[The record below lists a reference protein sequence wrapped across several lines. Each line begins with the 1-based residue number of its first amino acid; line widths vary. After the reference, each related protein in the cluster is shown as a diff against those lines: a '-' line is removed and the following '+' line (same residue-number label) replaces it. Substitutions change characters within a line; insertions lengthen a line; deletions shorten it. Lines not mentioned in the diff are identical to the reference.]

1 MSEALKEIIEHYGK
15 ENQLQ
20 MVVGEIGEL
29 LTLFGKE
36 AQGRASKDDWI
47 EEIADVEI
55 MLEQLKLIKD
65 IDTTDTKRFKI
76 ARTLERFKK
85 DVNEIC
91 FVDINEAKVIS
102 HNITSIKVDP
112 YEPWSPK
119 I

>member
-15 ENQLQ
+15 ENQLK

-85 DVNEIC
+85 DVDERD
-91 FVDINEAKVIS
+91 FVNITEAKVIS
-102 HNITSIKVDP
+102 RNITSIQVDP

>member
-1 MSEALKEIIEHYGK
+1 MSGALKEIIEHYGK

-29 LTLFGKE
+29 LALFGKE
-36 AQGRASKDDWI
+36 AQGRASKEDWV

-76 ARTLERFKK
+76 ARTLERFKR
-85 DVNEIC
+85 DV
-91 FVDINEAKVIS
+91 KVIS
-102 HNITSIKVDP
+102 RNITSIQVDP

>member
-15 ENQLQ
+15 ENQLR

-36 AQGRASKDDWI
+36 AQGRASKEDWV

-65 IDTTDTKRFKI
+65 IDTTETKRFKI

-85 DVNEIC
+85 DVNETD
-91 FVDINEAKVIS
+91 FANMPDAKVIS
-102 HNITSIKVDP
+102 HNITSIQVDP
-112 YEPWSPK
+112 YEPWAAK